1 MKNEIGMGV
10 LCFFTFGLFGIGW
23 IIDVVKE
30 CKKWPDSK
38 QVASIKYILMILCF
52 LMALVEIEYSFLSF
66 FLLMICGI
74 SIVDF
79 IWGKLNFT
87 NKIFRICVPILLF
100 LVGISLGLVLFQS
113 RCTELGC
120 RNR

>member
-10 LCFFTFGLFGIGW
+10 LYFFTFGLFGIGW

-66 FLLMICGI
+66 FSFNDL
-74 SIVDF
+74 
-79 IWGKLNFT
+79 WN
-87 NKIFRICVPILLF
+87 
-100 LVGISLGLVLFQS
+100 
-113 RCTELGC
+113 
-120 RNR
+120 